1 MPPVVF
7 ANVLQPLITV
17 CEKILLFF
25 HDHVVASWGM
35 SIILL
40 TLTVRVVLLPLTLK
54 QTRSMRRLQLL
65 APEIKKIQTKYKE
78 DKQRQQQEMMKFYQ
92 ENKVNPL
99 ASCLPL
105 LFQLPFF
112 FALYYMLRTD
122 LRHDICGQTAVVCS
136 KATAAQFASVGA
148 VPGSEKF
155 LFIPDLTA
163 AATGAALV
171 VLIVLYVGSQLA
183 SGILSSA
190 TMDKNQRLLMLGL
203 PIFFVAIVIRFPAG
217 LMVYWITTNMW
228 TIVQGLIVRRSVP
241 PLQPATANGAPA
253 PAGAAALTRGL
264 LGKRGGEAEDDTQPA
279 AKAKKSPNGAST
291 AVAAAPPPS
300 PRKKKKRT
308 GRRR

>member
-1 MPPVVF
+1 MPPVVL

-17 CEKILLFF
+17 CDHIMVFF
-25 HDHVVASWGM
+25 HDHVVESWGLA
-35 SIILL
+35 IILL
-40 TLTVRVVLLPLTLK
+40 TLTVRIVLLPLTLK
-54 QTRSMRRLQLL
+54 QTKSMRRLQLL
-65 APEIKKIQTKYKE
+65 APEIKAIQQKYKD
-78 DKQRQQQEMMKFYQ
+78 DKQRQQQEMMRFYQ

-163 AATGAALV
+163 AATGATLV
-171 VLIVLYVGSQLA
+171 ALIVLYVGSQLA
-183 SGILSSA
+183 SGLLSAA
-190 TMDKNQRLLMLGL
+190 TMDRNQRLLMLGL

-217 LMVYWITTNMW
+217 LLVYWITTNCW
-228 TIVQGLIVRRSVP
+228 TIVQQLIVRRSVP

-253 PAGAAALTRGL
+253 PAGAVALTRGSQEKREARGS
-264 LGKRGGEAEDDTQPA
+264 GKGAE
-279 AKAKKSPNGAST
+279 KAKESPNGAST
-291 AVAAAPPPS
+291 AVAPPPS

>member
-54 QTRSMRRLQLL
+54 QMRSMRRLQLL
-65 APEIKKIQTKYKE
+65 APEIKKIQQKYKD
-78 DKQRQQQEMMKFYQ
+78 DKQRQQQEMMRFYS

-105 LFQLPFF
+105 VFQLPFF

-148 VPGSEKF
+148 LPGSERF

-217 LMVYWITTNMW
+217 LMVYWITTNLW
-228 TIVQGLIVRRSVP
+228 TIVQGLIARRTVP

-253 PAGAAALTRGL
+253 PASATSLTRGL
-264 LGKRGGEAEDDTQPA
+264 LGKRGESEDDKQPVSM
-279 AKAKKSPNGAST
+279 AKKSPNGAST

-300 PRKKKKRT
+300 PRKKKKRS

>member
-17 CEKILLFF
+17 CEKVLLFF
-25 HDHVVASWGM
+25 HDTAHAGWGM

-40 TLTVRVVLLPLTLK
+40 TLTVRIVLLPLTLRQAK
-54 QTRSMRRLQLL
+54 SMRRLQLL
-65 APEIKKIQTKYKE
+65 APEIKAIQQKYKE
-78 DKQRQQQEMMKFYQ
+78 DKQRQQQEMMRFYQ

-105 LFQLPFF
+105 VFQLPFF

-122 LRHDICGQTAVVCS
+122 LRGDICGQTAKACGEVVHNS
-136 KATAAQFASVGA
+136 AQ
-148 VPGSEKF
+148 F

-163 AATGAALV
+163 PATGAALAVLV
-171 VLIVLYVGSQLA
+171 VLYIGSQLA
-183 SGILSSA
+183 SGLLSAA

-217 LMVYWITTNMW
+217 LMVYWITTNCW
-228 TIVQGLIVRRSVP
+228 TIVQQLIVRRTVP
-241 PLQPATANGAPA
+241 PLQPATAGGGAAA
-253 PAGAAALTRGL
+253 PAGATALTRGGGR
-264 LGKRGGEAEDDTQPA
+264 GKRAAQAEG
-279 AKAKKSPNGAST
+279 KSSVAGSNGTST
-291 AVAAAPPPS
+291 AVAPPPA
-300 PRKKKKRT
+300 PRKKKKRS